1 VNDTAQLHDAF
12 NKDGQQLIGAGLGSD
27 PALMKE
33 ISTVNKEYHDV
44 TGSVDTLQAQL
55 DDVVAEVAKFEAEH
69 DVIDKDLKSL
79 EEKAEGINAK
89 AVGGEPDE
97 INKQLEEVK
106 VRCNTI
112 YLQTTF
118 DIQYEPYSGLCLNKS
133 KKLNLLRRYERR
145 LFFKRLSVAQDINV
159 VFLRGS

>member
-1 VNDTAQLHDAF
+1 MTDTAQLHDAF

-118 DIQYEPYSGLCLNKS
+118 DIQYEPYSS
-133 KKLNLLRRYERR
+133 
-145 LFFKRLSVAQDINV
+145 DIYI
-159 VFLRGS
+159 